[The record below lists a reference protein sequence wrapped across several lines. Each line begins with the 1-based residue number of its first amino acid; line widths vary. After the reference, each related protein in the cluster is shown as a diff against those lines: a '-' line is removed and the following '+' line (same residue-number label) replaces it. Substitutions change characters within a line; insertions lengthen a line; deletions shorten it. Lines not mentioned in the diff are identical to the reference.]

1 MAPNPFHFIWRGCCI
16 VGEQICRSIRRPLV
30 RGSVLPGLTGAARGL
45 HEIHRRWVP
54 LSSPDVLRRRLR
66 RRRPQTSL
74 ASFQGLRQPRL
85 QDGRLQGL
93 PQLVLA
99 ERQWQILPLRYQP
112 FLFFLGNF
120 IWTLVGF
127 ANSVSYMLQLYVGL
141 SVAYLSGRKSSSGQQ
156 FGNYTEDDVDA
167 LRAIAEEPGV
177 VDLLLTYPSIPV
189 HYSRREN
196 S

>member
-1 MAPNPFHFIWRGCCI
+1 M
-16 VGEQICRSIRRPLV
+16 

-54 LSSPDVLRRRLR
+54 LSSPDLLRRRLR
-66 RRRPQTSL
+66 RRRPQTSP

-85 QDGRLQGL
+85 QDGWLQGL

-141 SVAYLSGRKSSSGQQ
+141 SVAYLSGRKSSSAQQ
-156 FGNYTEDDVDA
+156 FGTYTEDDVDA
-167 LRAIAEEPGV
+167 LRAIAEEPGI
-177 VDLLLTYPSIPV
+177 VDLFLTYPSIHV
-189 HYSRREN
+189 HYSRRD
-196 S
+196 